1 MRHPGAENPGNSCR
15 SSSGKPT
22 AYEQAGIKGA
32 NRGLNGAMSRRLA
45 SIIEVRKLGNA
56 ILKLDLLFRDRGRLF
71 WILNI
76 GGWTGYT
83 LTAWLGALAHEK
95 PESYFAVIA
104 ATAVTGIAVTIP
116 MRYLLRWL
124 WTRSLLMLA
133 SVMLFSC
140 YVTALGWRWLQ
151 NYLYYDWVKND
162 WQPEHLMDYVSGVMG
177 SFYILLCWSGLYFG
191 IKYYRQL
198 QEQTQQTLKATAAAH
213 QAQLKMLRYQLNPHF
228 LFNTLNAISTL
239 ILDGANDTANKAVSR
254 LSDFLRYTLD
264 NDPLSQVTLGSE
276 LGAIDLY
283 LEIEKVRF
291 GDRLIIEKA
300 LESPAEKAL
309 VPSLI
314 LQPLIENAIK
324 YAISP
329 SEEGGTLKISARVQ
343 RGVLVMQIS
352 DTGPGLG
359 NGKSSHKSSG
369 VGLKNTRE
377 RLQQLYGDDQ
387 AFTLA
392 PNEPSGLI
400 ITINLP
406 YEEGNA

>member
-1 MRHPGAENPGNSCR
+1 MLCR
-15 SSSGKPT
+15 KSNRAVLAARRVILSGLCPIIRVSKT
-22 AYEQAGIKGA
+22 GRTDLNFVSLLQ
-32 NRGLNGAMSRRLA
+32 NRGRM
-45 SIIEVRKLGNA
+45 
-56 ILKLDLLFRDRGRLF
+56 F

-76 GGWTGYT
+76 GGWTSY
-83 LTAWLGALAHEK
+83 LVAAWLGALAHEK
-95 PESYFAVIA
+95 PESYLAVVA
-104 ATAVTGIAVTIP
+104 ATAISGFLLTIP
-116 MRYLLRWL
+116 LRMLFRKL
-124 WTRSLLMLA
+124 WVKSI
-133 SVMLFSC
+133 SVMSLGMVAAC
-140 YVTALGWRWLQ
+140 YGSALGWRWLQ
-151 NYLYYDWVKND
+151 NTLYYDWVKND
-162 WQPEHLMDYVSGVMG
+162 WQPEHLMDYVGGVLG

-191 IKYYRQL
+191 IKYYQQL
-198 QEQTQQTLKATAAAH
+198 QEQTEQTLKATAAAH

-264 NDPLSQVTLGSE
+264 NDPMSQVTLGSE

-291 GDRLIIEKA
+291 AERLVVERTI
-300 LESPAEKAL
+300 ESPAEKAL

-324 YAISP
+324 YAIFP
-329 SEEGGTLKISARVQ
+329 SEDGGTLRISARVQ
-343 RGVLVMQIS
+343 RGVLVLQLS

-359 NGKSSHKSSG
+359 NGKSDNKSCG

-392 PNEPSGLI
+392 PNEPSGLT

-406 YEEGNA
+406 YREGDA

>member
-1 MRHPGAENPGNSCR
+1 MS
-15 SSSGKPT
+15 
-22 AYEQAGIKGA
+22 
-32 NRGLNGAMSRRLA
+32 LNINYL
-45 SIIEVRKLGNA
+45 I
-56 ILKLDLLFRDRGRLF
+56 RDRSRLF
-71 WILNI
+71 WVLNI

-83 LTAWLGALAHEK
+83 VAAWVGAFAHEK

-104 ATAVTGIAVTIP
+104 VTAVSGFLLTIP
-116 MRYLLRWL
+116 LRLLF
-124 WTRSLLMLA
+124 RSLWHKSVLTLA
-133 SVMLFSC
+133 SVIVLVC
-140 YVTALGWRWLQ
+140 YVLGLAWRWLQ
-151 NYLYYDWVKND
+151 NILYYDWVKD
-162 WQPEHLMDYVSGVMG
+162 SWQPEHLMDYVGGVMG

-191 IKYYRQL
+191 IRYYQQL
-198 QEQTQQTLKATAAAH
+198 QEQTEQTLKATSAAH

-264 NDPLSQVTLGSE
+264 NDPMSRVTLGSE
-276 LGAIDLY
+276 LDALDLY

-291 GDRLIIEKA
+291 GDRLIIEKNI
-300 LESPAEKAL
+300 ESPAESAL

-329 SEEGGTLKISARVQ
+329 SEEGGTLSISARVQ
-343 RGVLVMQIS
+343 RGVLVMQLS

-377 RLQQLYGDDQ
+377 RLQQLYGDQQ

-392 PNEPSGLI
+392 PNDPTGLT

-406 YEEGNA
+406 FEDEDA

>member
-1 MRHPGAENPGNSCR
+1 
-15 SSSGKPT
+15 
-22 AYEQAGIKGA
+22 
-32 NRGLNGAMSRRLA
+32 LNFDS
-45 SIIEVRKLGNA
+45 
-56 ILKLDLLFRDRGRLF
+56 LFRDRGRLF

-76 GGWTGYT
+76 GGWAGYT
-83 LTAWLGALAHEK
+83 LAAWLGALAHEK

-104 ATAVTGIAVTIP
+104 ATAVVGFLATLP
-116 MRYLLRWL
+116 LRALFHWL
-124 WTRSLLMLA
+124 WTQSLAKLA
-133 SVMLFSC
+133 PIMILAC
-140 YVTALGWRWLQ
+140 YFTAFGWRWLQ
-151 NYLYYDWVKND
+151 NYLYYDWVKNN
-162 WQPEHLMDYVSGVMG
+162 WHPEHLMDYVSGVMG

-191 IKYYRQL
+191 IKYYQQL

-264 NDPLSQVTLGSE
+264 NDPMSRVTLGSE

-291 GDRLIIEKA
+291 GDRLIIEETI
-300 LESPAEKAL
+300 ESPAEKAL
-309 VPSLI
+309 LPSLI

-329 SEEGGTLKISARVQ
+329 SEDGGRLKISARVQ
-343 RGVLVMQIS
+343 RGVLVMQLS

-359 NGKSSHKSSG
+359 NGNSTHKSSG
-369 VGLKNTRE
+369 VGHKNTRE

-392 PNEPSGLI
+392 PNEPSGLT

-406 YEEGNA
+406 FEESDA

>member
-1 MRHPGAENPGNSCR
+1 MNFDS
-15 SSSGKPT
+15 
-22 AYEQAGIKGA
+22 
-32 NRGLNGAMSRRLA
+32 
-45 SIIEVRKLGNA
+45 
-56 ILKLDLLFRDRGRLF
+56 LFRDRGRLF

-76 GGWTGYT
+76 GGWAGYT

-104 ATAVTGIAVTIP
+104 ATAVSGFLVTLP
-116 MRYLLRWL
+116 LRALFHWL
-124 WTRSLLMLA
+124 WTKSLAKLA
-133 SVMLFSC
+133 SIMILAC
-140 YVTALGWRWLQ
+140 YATAFGWRWLQ
-151 NYLYYDWVKND
+151 NVLYYDWVKNS
-162 WQPEHLMDYVSGVMG
+162 WHPEHLMDYVSGVMG

-191 IKYYRQL
+191 IKYYQQL
-198 QEQTQQTLKATAAAH
+198 QEQMQQTLKATAAAH

-264 NDPLSQVTLGSE
+264 NDPMSRVTLGSE

-291 GDRLIIEKA
+291 GDRLVIERTI
-300 LESPAEKAL
+300 ESPAEKAL

-329 SEEGGTLKISARVQ
+329 CEDGGTLRISARVQ
-343 RGVLVMQIS
+343 RGMLVMQLS

-359 NGKSSHKSSG
+359 NGKSDHKSSG

-406 YEEGNA
+406 FEEGDA

>member
-1 MRHPGAENPGNSCR
+1 VEFES
-15 SSSGKPT
+15 
-22 AYEQAGIKGA
+22 
-32 NRGLNGAMSRRLA
+32 L
-45 SIIEVRKLGNA
+45 V
-56 ILKLDLLFRDRGRLF
+56 RDRGRLF

-76 GGWTGYT
+76 GGWTGYMI
-83 LTAWLGALAHEK
+83 TAWLGAFAHEK

-104 ATAVTGIAVTIP
+104 ATAVAGFLLTLP
-116 MRYLLRWL
+116 MRVLFHRL
-124 WTRSLLMLA
+124 WSKPLSVLATTML
-133 SVMLFSC
+133 VVC
-140 YVTALGWRWLQ
+140 YVLGLIWRWLQ
-151 NYLYYDWVKND
+151 NYLYYDWVKNSWHPD
-162 WQPEHLMDYVSGVMG
+162 GIMEYVGGVMG

-191 IKYYRQL
+191 IKYYQQL
-198 QEQTQQTLKATAAAH
+198 QEQTEQTLKATAAAH

-239 ILDGANDTANKAVSR
+239 ILDGANATANKAVSR

-264 NDPLSQVTLGSE
+264 NDPMSQVTLGSE

-291 GDRLIIEKA
+291 GDRLVIEKSIA
-300 LESPAEKAL
+300 SPAERAL

-329 SEEGGTLKISARVQ
+329 SEEGGTLRISAHVQ
-343 RGVLVMQIS
+343 LGALVMQLS

-359 NGKSSHKSSG
+359 NGQSNHKSSG

-377 RLQQLYGDDQ
+377 RLQQLYGDAQ

-392 PNEPSGLI
+392 PNEPSGLT

-406 YEEGNA
+406 FEDDDA